1 MAKETSEREGSHS
14 TMSIEQNMY
23 FFDIKVSLLELKVW
37 QGEKQ
42 IHMTL
47 AELRLLLAFLE
58 YPYKVIS
65 REELIKR
72 ADVTSLDALYSLIG
86 RLRVLLGHQ
95 YVFTRGG
102 MGYSFARTGRLRNSV
117 KEELHERTSA

>member
-1 MAKETSEREGSHS
+1 
-14 TMSIEQNMY
+14 MSIEQYLY

-65 REELIKR
+65 REELIRR
-72 ADVTSLDALYSLIG
+72 ADVTSLSALYGLIN

-102 MGYSFARTGRLRNSV
+102 LGYSFTQTGRLRQSP
-117 KEELHERTSA
+117 KEELHERTTV